1 MFNSDANVSMQQK
14 ADASWWITVTYPQF
28 SNATLYLT
36 LSPVSRRE
44 TSAIMD
50 NRRERMELNSGGAT
64 TVITELTSA
73 GNWHC
78 ELAETRT
85 SLTTPV
91 QLLATA
97 SASVLSGAFYLDLP
111 AGSSPDSIAP
121 IVRTVRDDMLYLLK
135 NL

>member
-1 MFNSDANVSMQQK
+1 
-14 ADASWWITVTYPQF
+14 
-28 SNATLYLT
+28 
-36 LSPVSRRE
+36 
-44 TSAIMD
+44 MD

-91 QLLATA
+91 QLLATD

-111 AGSSPDSIAP
+111 AGSSPDSIAQ
-121 IVRTVRDDMLYLLK
+121 
-135 NL
+135 